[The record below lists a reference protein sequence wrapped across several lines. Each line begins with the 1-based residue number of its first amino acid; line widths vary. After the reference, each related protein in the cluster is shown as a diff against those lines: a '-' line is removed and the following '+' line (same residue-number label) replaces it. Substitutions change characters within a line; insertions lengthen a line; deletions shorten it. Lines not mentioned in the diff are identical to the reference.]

1 MGARFRAQEGGSVG
15 SRWSYRL
22 QQGLSRLRAL
32 LQPPDLSPAERLLS
46 SQAFTLFQRMGPGDR
61 AHCLRVLDLLQEEG
75 VTCPDLLKAALLH
88 DVGKAEGNLTLAYR
102 TVIVLVRRFRPAG
115 LERLAHPRAGHWRYP
130 FWVHLHHAELGAARC
145 AQVGCSPQ
153 VTALVRYHE
162 AAPETIADE
171 QLCIQLA
178 LLAAAD
184 DRC

>member
-1 MGARFRAQEGGSVG
+1 MGA
-15 SRWSYRL
+15 RWSYRL
-22 QQGLSRLRAL
+22 EQGVSRLRAL
-32 LQPPDLSPAERLLS
+32 LLPPDLSPAQRLLS
-46 SQAFTLFQRMGPGDR
+46 PQAFALFERMGPGDR
-61 AHCLRVLDLLQEEG
+61 AHCLDVLDLLQQEG
-75 VTCPDLLKAALLH
+75 VTCPNLLKAALLH

-115 LERLAHPRAGHWRYP
+115 LEWLADPRAGHWRYP

-145 AQVGCSPQ
+145 AQAGCSPQ
-153 VTALVRYHE
+153 VTALVRHHE

-171 QLCIQLA
+171 PLCAQLA